1 MAAAAVTFGEG
12 GVEKAVLVGGGAEG
26 EDAGADLLWV
36 YGVEE
41 SGDEVVE
48 GVGFVG
54 WLYQLRFM
62 GHVHKPR

>member
-12 GVEKAVLVGGGAEG
+12 GVEKAVLEGGGAEG
-26 EDAGADLLWV
+26 EDAGADLLGV

-48 GVGFVG
+48 GVGFHG
-54 WLYQLRFM
+54 WLYQFRFM
-62 GHVHKPR
+62 WHVHKPR